1 MLKKAAALSLIIA
14 MLVLFSA
21 CGTAT
26 KDHNEGKLQVLVSF
40 NAMFELVTSVGQD
53 RVSVTTI
60 VPNGMET
67 HDFEPKAQDI
77 AALSEASVFVY
88 NGFDM
93 EPWAKDAV
101 LSANNERLIEVEAAK
116 GVDPI
121 ELEGGGYD
129 PHVWLSLRAVIIEI
143 DNILTALCEADPD
156 NAAFYKENANIYTL
170 ELESL
175 YNEYAVK
182 FDTLTKKDFVTGH
195 AAFGYLCREFSLTQI
210 SVSDVFAEGEPNAKK
225 LGELV
230 ELCKANG
237 ITTIFSEEL
246 ASPEVSQTLAN
257 EVGAQVKAIYTMENA
272 EDGLTYLE
280 RMEKNLAEI
289 YESMAQ

>member
-1 MLKKAAALSLIIA
+1 MLKKATALSLIIA
-14 MLVLFSA
+14 MLVLFTA
-21 CGTAT
+21 CGTAA
-26 KDHNEGKLQVLVSF
+26 KDHGGGKLQVLVSF
-40 NAMFELVTSVGQD
+40 NAMFELVTVVGQD

-77 AALSEASVFVY
+77 AALSKASVFVY
-88 NGFDM
+88 SGFNM

-101 LSANNERLIEVEAAK
+101 LSANNESLVEVEAAK

-121 ELEGGGYD
+121 EFEGGGYD
-129 PHVWLSLRAVIIEI
+129 PHVWLSLKAVEIEV
-143 DNILTALCEADPD
+143 DNIKNALCEADPD
-156 NAAFYKENANIYTL
+156 NAAFYKENAKTYTL
-170 ELESL
+170 ELEAL
-175 YNEYAVK
+175 YNEYAAK
-182 FDTLTKKDFVTGH
+182 FETLTKKDFVTGH

-210 SVSDVFAEGEPNAKK
+210 SVSDVFAEGEPNAKR

-230 ELCKANG
+230 EFCKANG

-280 RMEKNLAEI
+280 RMEINLAEI
-289 YESMAQ
+289 YGSMAG

>member
-1 MLKKAAALSLIIA
+1 MFKKTGALSLIIA

-21 CGTAT
+21 CGTTT
-26 KDHNEGKLQVLVSF
+26 KEHNGGKLQVLVSF
-40 NAMFELVTSVGQD
+40 DAMFELVTAVGQD

-88 NGFDM
+88 SGLDM

-101 LSANNERLIEVEAAK
+101 LSANNESLVEVEASK
-116 GVDPI
+116 GVDSI

-129 PHVWLSLRAVIIEI
+129 PHVWLSLRAVMIEV
-143 DNILTALCEADPD
+143 DNILTAFCEADPD
-156 NAAFYKENANIYTL
+156 NAAFYKENANTYTL
-170 ELESL
+170 ELEAL
-175 YNEYAVK
+175 YNEYAAK

-195 AAFGYLCREFSLTQI
+195 AAFGYLCREFGLTQI

-230 ELCKANG
+230 EFCKANG

-272 EDGLTYLE
+272 EDGFTYLE